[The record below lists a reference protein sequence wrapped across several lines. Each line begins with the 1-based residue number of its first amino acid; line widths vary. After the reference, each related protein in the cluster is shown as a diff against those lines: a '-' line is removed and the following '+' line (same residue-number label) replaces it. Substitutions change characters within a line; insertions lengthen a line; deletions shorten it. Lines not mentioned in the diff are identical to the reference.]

1 MKKFTLLLSAM
12 LLALA
17 SNLSAETYTITF
29 VTVQSDQTN
38 DVGTSPTVSDIV
50 SEGAIYVTSFT
61 NCSKCYKGVS
71 GVKLGTSKLNGTLEF
86 KLADVCKSNVKKI
99 TIKSA
104 KYGSDSGTL
113 SLFVNGETTALKEGI
128 TPGSDDYVHTFTT
141 AQEVSSIK
149 LTTSAKRAY
158 ISTIIIETQEPVS
171 TEPTLTAAPKE
182 INLSAVY
189 DAETGAEG
197 ETTVKISG
205 KNLVEGGKIT
215 LSLNYDESSDC
226 TWDFVAPESKEIE
239 VTNATVEQDVTISY
253 YAINAGTYTATL
265 TITATDA
272 TSADI
277 ATVSIPVSL
286 NVVAPYTIGWSVNG
300 TITNTTLIP
309 GATLKDIMPATAEV
323 PSACSDKSFV
333 GWCTT
338 STVAENGEGIVY
350 VNENTIPEGDA
361 TYYAVFAKGSQ
372 MEGEKT
378 IEFVPADYVEEYN
391 LTVST
396 TNGLNW
402 NKIVI
407 DVISI
412 SADEGSTNASRF
424 WINKGTTQWRVY
436 SGTTITVSTSTGE
449 LTNITVNNGTT
460 YQFQIAEDKKTAT
473 YAPSA
478 RLDVTSISATIKTMV
493 GGYSEYAT
501 TCKGTETEIENVVAP
516 AAIRKMIE
524 NGQLVIIID
533 GVKYNAQGVVI
544 R

>member
-17 SNLSAETYTITF
+17 TNLW
-29 VTVQSDQTN
+29 
-38 DVGTSPTVSDIV
+38 
-50 SEGAIYVTSFT
+50 
-61 NCSKCYKGVS
+61 
-71 GVKLGTSKLNGTLEF
+71 
-86 KLADVCKSNVKKI
+86 
-99 TIKSA
+99 
-104 KYGSDSGTL
+104 
-113 SLFVNGETTALKEGI
+113 
-128 TPGSDDYVHTFTT
+128 
-141 AQEVSSIK
+141 AQEVSFTIGNTSKGADWGATTATTFTDKAGTSWSRTISPTSSSNHTDNNDGGSQAIVIGSASNAGSATFTGVVNKAITIK
-149 LTTSAKRAY
+149 TISFKTCNNNKDKSLDVTITLGDFTHTTTVSVNTAQTTSETPNVTLNANDKITIEVKAQAGIRVYA
-158 ISTIIIETQEPVS
+158 ISYTYEAAS
-171 TEPTLTAAPKE
+171 TEPTLTAEPKE
-182 INLSAVY
+182 INLSAAF

-205 KNLVEGGKIT
+205 KNLVEGGKII
-215 LSLNYDESSDC
+215 LSLNDDESSDC
-226 TWDFVAPESKEIE
+226 TWDFVAPASKEIE

-286 NVVAPYTIGWSVNG
+286 NVVAPYTISWSVNG

-323 PSACSDKSFV
+323 PSACSDKAFV

-350 VNENTIPEGDA
+350 VNENTVPEGDA

-372 MEGEKT
+372 VEGEKT
-378 IEFVPADYVEEYN
+378 IEFVVKDYATANNWSNDTQYTSAEKDE
-391 LTVST
+391 LTITYAGGGNDGKYYTS
-396 TNGLNW
+396 NN
-402 NKIVI
+402 
-407 DVISI
+407 S
-412 SADEGSTNASRF
+412 
-424 WINKGTTQWRVY
+424 WRVY
-436 SGTTITVSTSTGE
+436 S
-449 LTNITVNNGTT
+449 NGTVT
-460 YQFQIAEDKKTAT
+460 LKVSEGEIQSVTAQPTKEFTIADDKKSASFKATAKT
-473 YAPSA
+473 EF
-478 RLDVTSISATIKTMV
+478 TSFSVKIKTLV
-493 GGYSEYAT
+493 GNYSEYAT
-501 TCKGTETEIENVVAP
+501 TCSGTGTEIENVVAP

>member
-205 KNLVEGGKIT
+205 KNLVEGGKIN

-286 NVVAPYTIGWSVNG
+286 NVVAPYTISWSVNG
-300 TITNTTLIP
+300 TITTTTLLP
-309 GATLKDIMPATAEV
+309 GATLKDIMPATVEV
-323 PSACSDKSFV
+323 PSECSDKAFV

-350 VNENTIPEGDA
+350 VNKNTIPEGDA

-372 MEGEKT
+372 VEGEKT
-378 IEFVPADYVEEYN
+378 IEFVPADYVEANNITIASNSGYDC
-391 LTVST
+391 ST
-396 TNGLNW
+396 MT
-402 NKIVI
+402 I
-407 DVISI
+407 DEITI
-412 SADEGSTNASRF
+412 TADGGSTNPRF
-424 WINKGTTQWRVY
+424 WKATGGSIDYRIYNGCKM
-436 SGTTITVSTSTGE
+436 TISTSIGE

-460 YQFQIAEDKKTAT
+460 YQFLIAEDKKTAT
-473 YAPSA
+473 YSTTAT
-478 RLDVTSISATIKTMV
+478 VKITSISTTIKTLV
-493 GGYSEYAT
+493 GNYSEYAT

-524 NGQLVIIID
+524 NGQLVIIIE
-533 GVKYNAQGVVI
+533 GVKYNAQGV
-544 R
+544 RLQ